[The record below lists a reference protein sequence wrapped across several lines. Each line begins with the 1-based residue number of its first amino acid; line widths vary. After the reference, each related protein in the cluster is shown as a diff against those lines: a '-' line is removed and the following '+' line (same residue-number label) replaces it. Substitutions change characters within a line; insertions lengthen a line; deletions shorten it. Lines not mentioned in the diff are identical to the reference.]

1 LLRGYVSM
9 IKKIAVIAASLAMIG
24 CASSYIPPKEGPTA
38 SIRIVASTIWGGNV
52 NVMHVP
58 EAGVCGWNG
67 VPTYVNVKR
76 IGSLNGIAL
85 DHGRRKLSL
94 PGSEGLRDRDY
105 TEIVIP
111 AGRPF
116 AFDISGHEVG
126 HAGTSSAPGTVTIIG
141 GPRCNATMEFT
152 PGNGK
157 IYEAIFATVPFEN
170 PTGCVISVSE
180 IVTGAGGSVVRR
192 PEKTAHPRDIQC
204 NDGDLK
210 IGSAGSVDKK

>member
-1 LLRGYVSM
+1 M
-9 IKKIAVIAASLAMIG
+9 IVRIVVIAASLAMAG

-58 EAGVCGWNG
+58 ETGICGWNG

-126 HAGTSSAPGTVTIIG
+126 HAGTYSAPGTITIVG
-141 GPRCNATMEFT
+141 GPRCNTTAEFT
-152 PGNGK
+152 PENGR

-170 PTGCVISVSE
+170 PTGCVISVTE
-180 IVTGAGGSVVRR
+180 IVAGAGGAVERR

-210 IGSAGSVDKK
+210 IDSSGSVDKK